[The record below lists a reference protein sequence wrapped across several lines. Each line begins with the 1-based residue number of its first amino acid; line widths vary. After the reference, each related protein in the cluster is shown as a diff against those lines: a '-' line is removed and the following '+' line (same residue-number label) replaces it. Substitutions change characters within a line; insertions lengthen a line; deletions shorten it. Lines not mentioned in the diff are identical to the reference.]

1 MDRRI
6 LTRYDITDYYE
17 VVDRVTNQKLGRLA
31 NLSIEGAMLIS
42 DQPIK
47 KRSNHKLTIIFS
59 KSILGHKQID
69 IDAECRWCRKG
80 KGVDWFESGF
90 KLINVPIED
99 QTTIM
104 CLVLQIMS
112 DGSPTP
118 EPA

>member
-6 LTRYDITDYYE
+6 IPRYDITDYYE
-17 VVDRVTNQKLGRLA
+17 VVDRGTNRKVGRLA

-42 DQPIK
+42 DEPIK
-47 KRSNHKLTIIFS
+47 KRSLLKLTIILS
-59 KSILGHKQID
+59 RPVLGHRQVD

-80 KGVDWFESGF
+80 KGVAWFESGY
-90 KLINVPIED
+90 KLKNVPIED

-112 DGSPTP
+112 DKSPAP
-118 EPA
+118 EPV